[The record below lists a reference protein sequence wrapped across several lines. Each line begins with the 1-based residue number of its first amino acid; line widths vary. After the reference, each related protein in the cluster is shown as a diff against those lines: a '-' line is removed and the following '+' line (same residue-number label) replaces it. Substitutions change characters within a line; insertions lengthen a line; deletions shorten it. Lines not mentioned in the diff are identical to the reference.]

1 MKHSIPV
8 PHAAFSNEPV
18 RYDIKLR
25 RVRLFLAACLLF
37 SLPEAAFSY
46 SVLTHELLIDLTWK
60 QQLEPLLL
68 KRFPGT
74 TAAELQR
81 AQSYAYGGC
90 VIQDLGYY
98 PFAHEFFSNLTH
110 YVRSG
115 DFVTNLLRDA
125 RTVDE
130 YAFALGALSHYI
142 GDNIGHH
149 DAINL
154 ATAISFPGLERKYGP
169 VVTYDQNAH
178 AHIRT
183 ELAFDIDQLSHH
195 RLAPG
200 AYLRFIGFRVP
211 TRVLAQ
217 AFRETY
223 SLSLRSVIGQRR
235 PAIRSYRTSVRS
247 FLPRIAHAES
257 VLHGGDFPP
266 DVDDAQFQLFL
277 EHIAQA
283 DFQKDWN
290 RYRRKPGVMTHLMA
304 VLIYILPKIGPLSE
318 LAIKIPTPATQDLY
332 VKSVNRTIAL
342 YSSRIEQL
350 ATGDATGSLPN
361 RDLDTGEETR
371 PGAYARTDQTY
382 AQLLHTLVANPSR
395 PLARGVKEHLLDYYS
410 APNAP
415 IRTKRDRKAWA
426 RVQSGLVILR
436 NMPVT
441 ASPRDARL

>member
-1 MKHSIPV
+1 
-8 PHAAFSNEPV
+8 
-18 RYDIKLR
+18 LR
-25 RVRLFLAACLLF
+25 LWFLAACLLF

-60 QQLEPLLL
+60 QQLEPLLR
-68 KRFPGT
+68 KRYPGT
-74 TAAELQR
+74 TP
-81 AQSYAYGGC
+81 AQLRVAHAYAYGGC

-98 PFAHEFFSNLTH
+98 PFAHTFFSNLTH

-142 GDNIGHH
+142 GDNVGHH
-149 DAINL
+149 DAVNR
-154 ATAISFPGLERKYGP
+154 ATAISFPKLKRKYGP
-169 VVTYDQNAH
+169 VVTYDENPH
-178 AHIRT
+178 AHVRT
-183 ELAFDIDQLSHH
+183 EFAFDIDQLAHD

-217 AFRETY
+217 AFSETY
-223 SLSLRSVIGQRR
+223 SLQLRSVIGRRR

-266 DVDDAQFQLFL
+266 DLKDAQFELFL
-277 EHIAQA
+277 EHIARA
-283 DFQKDWN
+283 DFQTEWS
-290 RYRRKPGVMTHLMA
+290 RYRRKPGVVTHLMA
-304 VLIYILPKIGPLSE
+304 ILIYILPKIGPLSDV
-318 LAIKIPTPATQDLY
+318 AIKMPTPATQDLY

-342 YSSRIEQL
+342 FRDQL
-350 ATGDATGSLPN
+350 ERLAGSEIAGPLPN

-371 PGAYARTDQTY
+371 PGTYARTDRTY
-382 AQLLHTLVANPSR
+382 AQLLGTIAAHPSR
-395 PLARGVKEHLLDYYS
+395 PLDRSLKENILDYYRD
-410 APNAP
+410 PNAP
-415 IRTKRDRKAWA
+415 IRTKKDRKAWA
-426 RVQSGLVILR
+426 RIQTDLGIVRG
-436 NMPVT
+436 MPVA
-441 ASPRDARL
+441 ASPQSAGL

>member
-1 MKHSIPV
+1 M
-8 PHAAFSNEPV
+8 
-18 RYDIKLR
+18 
-25 RVRLFLAACLLF
+25 RLFLAVCLLF

-68 KRFPGT
+68 KRFPGAT
-74 TAAELQR
+74 PAELQI

-125 RTVDE
+125 RTVNE

-142 GDNIGHH
+142 GDNVGHH

-154 ATAISFPGLERKYGP
+154 ATAISFPKLKQKYGP
-169 VVTYDQNAH
+169 VVTYDENPH

-183 ELAFDIDQLSHH
+183 EFAFDIDQLSHH

-217 AFRETY
+217 AFSETY
-223 SLSLRSVIGQRR
+223 SLQLRSVIGRRR

-266 DVDDAQFQLFL
+266 DLNDAQFQAFL

-283 DFQKDWN
+283 DFQKEWS
-290 RYRRKPGVMTHLMA
+290 RYRRKPGVVTHLMA
-304 VLIYILPKIGPLSE
+304 ALIYILPKIGPLSD
-318 LAIKIPTPATQDLY
+318 LAIKIPTPTTQDLY
-332 VKSVNRTIAL
+332 VQSVNRTIAL
-342 YSSRIEQL
+342 YSGEIEQL
-350 ATGDATGSLPN
+350 AAEGVADPIPN
-361 RDLDTGEETR
+361 RDLDTGEKTR
-371 PGAYARTDQTY
+371 PGGYALTDATY
-382 AQLLHTLVANPSR
+382 AQLLHTLAAGSSR
-395 PLARGVKEHLLDYYS
+395 PVAGGLKEDVLNYYS
-410 APNAP
+410 DPNAP
-415 IRTKRDRKAWA
+415 IRTKKNRKAWA
-426 RVQSGLVILR
+426 QVERDLAVLR
-436 NMPVT
+436 NMP
-441 ASPRDARL
+441 AAPSR